1 MPLGLKDKKNMP
13 LGLNIKTESEQR
25 KGK

>member
-13 LGLNIKTESEQR
+13 LGLNIKTGSEQK